1 MPINKV
7 WTTNDLHDTDDPEW
21 FVLALFLL
29 YQKLRWGGGV
39 RTLYLGSSIHIRYS
53 GLSVHQQRKIDKMM
67 ESFMDGEELSAA
79 IEGRWKGQV

>member
-1 MPINKV
+1 MGGG
-7 WTTNDLHDTDDPEW
+7 
-21 FVLALFLL
+21 
-29 YQKLRWGGGV
+29 GGGV

>member
-1 MPINKV
+1 MTC
-7 WTTNDLHDTDDPEW
+7 TTLTTRSDLYSPFSYST
-21 FVLALFLL
+21 
-29 YQKLRWGGGV
+29 RSSGGGGV